1 MEELK
6 IGRKDQREGRAR
18 RRHGASDDRD
28 ADAVQRTLR
37 LLEAVPVGL
46 VVEMGE
52 VYGVIDRHAHDHH
65 DEDPR
70 VCDTGHNR
78 RRLGRVGA
86 SSLDAPCRGC
96 GE

>member
-6 IGRKDQREGRAR
+6 IGRKDQREGRAS

-28 ADAVQRTLR
+28 ADAVQRTLC

-70 VCDTGHNR
+70 DCDTGQQR
-78 RRLGRVGA
+78 EAWACGSKLGA
-86 SSLDAPCRGC
+86 SSL
-96 GE
+96 